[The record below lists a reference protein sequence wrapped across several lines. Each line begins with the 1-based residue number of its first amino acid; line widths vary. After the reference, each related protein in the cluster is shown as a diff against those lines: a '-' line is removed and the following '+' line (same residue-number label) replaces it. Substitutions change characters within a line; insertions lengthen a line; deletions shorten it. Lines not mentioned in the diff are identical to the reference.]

1 MISEKVIIFMARRP
15 EPVSS
20 ARLPQLYGDMVVRI
34 HEFCICLI
42 GQAQQGNMNGVLVE
56 AERLMKQTGALVDL
70 LNMKKSTK

>member
-1 MISEKVIIFMARRP
+1 MYA
-15 EPVSS
+15 
-20 ARLPQLYGDMVVRI
+20 DMVVRI

>member
-1 MISEKVIIFMARRP
+1 MARRP
-15 EPVSS
+15 EPISG

-42 GQAQQGNMNGVLVE
+42 GQAQQGSVNGVLVE
-56 AERLMKQTGALVDL
+56 AERPMKQTGALVDL

>member
-1 MISEKVIIFMARRP
+1 MARRP
-15 EPVSS
+15 EPVSF

-34 HEFCICLI
+34 HEMCSCLI
-42 GQAQQGNMNGVLVE
+42 GQAQQGNMNGVLTE

>member
-1 MISEKVIIFMARRP
+1 MARRQ
-15 EPVSS
+15 EPISS

-70 LNMKKSTK
+70 LSMKNKKNDYEKGSL

>member
-1 MISEKVIIFMARRP
+1 MARRP

-70 LNMKKSTK
+70 LNMKNKKNNEGGK

>member
-1 MISEKVIIFMARRP
+1 MARRP

-34 HEFCICLI
+34 HEFCMCLI

-56 AERLMKQTGALVDL
+56 AERLMKQAGALVDL
-70 LNMKKSTK
+70 LNMKNEGQK

>member
-1 MISEKVIIFMARRP
+1 MARRP
-15 EPVSS
+15 EPISG
-20 ARLPQLYGDMVVRI
+20 ARLPQLYADMVVRI

>member
-1 MISEKVIIFMARRP
+1 MARRP

-42 GQAQQGNMNGVLVE
+42 GQAQQGNMNGVLTE

-70 LNMKKSTK
+70 LNMKNKKNNEGGK

>member
-1 MISEKVIIFMARRP
+1 MARRP

-34 HEFCICLI
+34 HELCISLI
-42 GQAQQGNMNGVLVE
+42 GQAQAGNQNGVLVE

>member
-1 MISEKVIIFMARRP
+1 MARRP

-56 AERLMKQTGALVDL
+56 AERLMKQTEALVDL
-70 LNMKKSTK
+70 LNMKNKKNDYEKGSF

>member
-1 MISEKVIIFMARRP
+1 MARRP

-70 LNMKKSTK
+70 LNMKNKKNDYEKGTL

>member
-1 MISEKVIIFMARRP
+1 MARRP

-56 AERLMKQTGALVDL
+56 AERLMKQTEALVDL
-70 LNMKKSTK
+70 LNMKNKKNDYEKGSL

>member
-1 MISEKVIIFMARRP
+1 MARRP

-20 ARLPQLYGDMVVRI
+20 ARLPQLYADMVVRI

-70 LNMKKSTK
+70 LNMKNKKNDYEKGSL

>member
-1 MISEKVIIFMARRP
+1 MARRP

-20 ARLPQLYGDMVVRI
+20 ARLPQLYADMVVRI

-56 AERLMKQTGALVDL
+56 AERLMKQTGSLVDL
-70 LNMKKSTK
+70 LNMKNKKNNEGGK

>member
-1 MISEKVIIFMARRP
+1 MARRP

-42 GQAQQGNMNGVLVE
+42 GQAQQGNMNGVLTE

-70 LNMKKSTK
+70 LNMKNKKNDYEKGTL

>member
-1 MISEKVIIFMARRP
+1 MARRP
-15 EPVSS
+15 EPISG
-20 ARLPQLYGDMVVRI
+20 ARLPQLYADMVVRI

-70 LNMKKSTK
+70 LNMKNKKNDYEKGTL

>member
-1 MISEKVIIFMARRP
+1 MARRP
-15 EPVSS
+15 EPISG
-20 ARLPQLYGDMVVRI
+20 ARLPQLYADMVVRI

-70 LNMKKSTK
+70 LNMKNKKNDYEKGSL

>member
-1 MISEKVIIFMARRP
+1 MARRQ
-15 EPVSS
+15 EPISS
-20 ARLPQLYGDMVVRI
+20 ARLPQLYADMVVRI

-70 LNMKKSTK
+70 LSMKNKKNDYEKGSL

>member
-1 MISEKVIIFMARRP
+1 M
-15 EPVSS
+15 SS

-34 HEFCICLI
+34 HEMCICLI

-70 LNMKKSTK
+70 LSRKHNKK